1 MKEIKVRIKL
11 PSKQELNK
19 QLDDLTKNGV
29 DLNFNEGNLKK
40 SINNANAQ
48 LNKLKETISNIS
60 KTGQEAQIRLKFDGV
75 ETSAIKSFAKKMG
88 LKFTEELSNEVM
100 TTFKNGNIND
110 SINKV
115 FQEVLANTNTQMSKT
130 ATKTA
135 MTQYQGFIDE
145 IKGKSFSINNIQFD
159 KSELSKLKEDIR
171 GTLKIDSKAVGIDT
185 LMGDIE
191 KIGEKWGFAFN
202 SNVIQDNVIKLGQV
216 ISEYKNLKKNGVS
229 DGLSSQDEQHLLAS
243 TYEAYIDMISV
254 LENVEKAKKKITEVD
269 VSNGTNDLKARIDE
283 IKSSVDS
290 LAKVKLGTDEFGN
303 LKNAVITYTDN
314 LGRAVTETMAWKEI
328 VKEDGNKGNIFTTI
342 STDVT
347 NNVEKIEK
355 AMAAFEKT
363 KQSLQDKL
371 NVAKDNGLINTNVLN
386 NLQIKLDSLN
396 FDNFKNKIGEIEGA
410 INNLSSN
417 DANIVRLQNAISNI
431 ENSIS
436 SSKGKY
442 KGLIGSE
449 DLKNTLSMVET
460 LKQALNDITN
470 GKNINSKKI
479 SSMIGGA
486 NASLKTMITNAKNS
500 SSALKLAQKDAISFG
515 NAIQRALGNVGIYT
529 STALVMRKLFS
540 EIKNGI
546 NYVKELDSAFF
557 NISATMDLTKS
568 QFKNITSEV
577 QQMAKDMG
585 ISSTK
590 VMKVVQTYANAST
603 NLDDVLGK
611 TQPSIILSNITG
623 MDTGE
628 VTKAAQATINAFK
641 LLEADG
647 ATAQSAVERFGDSI
661 VKVSQN
667 MEYDFGDGITEI
679 IDGIKT
685 SGSVAEMAGVSM
697 ESYTATLGSVIE
709 ATGKSGSEIANGYKM
724 IAARVLQMKDL
735 SDELEVSEDDMGK
748 AEKALKKFD
757 ISIREGNG
765 NLRNLDDILK
775 DTAARWTTMTD
786 VEKQYLSEMAAG
798 NRNRNI
804 FVNIMDSMAKSTE
817 LYNEALNSSG
827 TMMEI
832 QNKYMDTFEGKLGT
846 LQASFESL
854 SSNMLNS
861 DLMKGTVD
869 GLSSVLN
876 IIDGAVNKFGAV
888 PTVMS
893 GVVGAFSVFNAKARE
908 NVNVLAGSITPINK
922 LQNSLNG
929 LGVKFKLLGD
939 KYTSQI
945 SLMKTFENST
955 KTGGRIV
962 DGFGIQLLGLKAKL
976 ISTQAGIV
984 ACKVALIAL
993 NAAFSMALTMGIT
1006 ALISGLGKLIDKII
1020 VTKEEVNE
1028 LNSEFINSNSGSDTS
1043 KIIDLINSYEELE
1056 NKLSSLTEGTNE
1068 YKEIEDK
1075 LAATQESILSVY
1087 PSASKAI
1094 DYNTEAKR
1102 LNLEATKKLIDKDL
1116 ELSKASA
1123 LDILD
1128 KNNTKTDAGLDKAI
1142 EDYKE
1147 YYKVLQE
1154 VNTLSEK
1161 GITKSVNIESKLSNS
1176 GELLV
1181 NAKDVDVY
1189 RERVQSLNDTLE
1201 ASYEA
1206 YKILGVSNDSFA
1218 EKAKLVGEVL
1228 GYSADQTEELINKL
1242 QETDEAASDTAEA
1255 LGDINGDGI
1264 VDAVDEMLS
1273 LAMSADE
1280 AKTAVENLADSFGA
1294 FQNSIDLLIQMKE
1307 EFEEFGMLDSKTMS
1321 KVLSSGDTQLIAAL
1335 GDEANFLKNINSL
1348 LEEKTKAQDEVLK
1361 QTIAMAQAEV
1371 NASSQVVD
1379 ATNIEAQAIENL
1391 INAKNNA
1398 NLSSAQERASIEA
1411 SVVNSNLNNYNA
1423 DQNNH
1428 NSKEDY
1434 KIKGSF
1440 ESANSR
1446 MSNEK
1451 SVVDNNS
1458 KNYATDDK
1466 NFVSLA
1472 NSKIKSADFVINAA
1486 IDGTK
1491 QMVNA
1496 NNANYAIDA
1505 RNYASYINSKINS
1518 YRQFAKAQ
1526 NQGLTLGSLGFKKE
1540 SEMVLAEFNS
1550 YKQQV
1555 ENIANSIQNTA
1566 SSYVGSG
1573 GVGSGVLHGN
1583 LGSGSSGGKGSG
1595 GKGSGGKG
1603 SSSKDIEDIESL
1615 TDRYHDLEDAIN
1627 DVNNEIEINKMLQES
1642 VTGQEKIK
1650 LMEKEI
1656 QLYKE
1661 KQRAIKNLIA
1671 EQKKEAQEL
1680 RNSLSSQGVTFD
1692 SKGDIANYNQI
1703 LTSKVNWANSLS
1715 GDAKENAIEQVKELE
1730 EAMKSYDELVNKS
1743 IPKQEQEWE
1752 SLNNT
1757 IKDVYKTQAELIA
1770 DVEKNISKT
1779 IEYEL
1784 KKRYDAKKEALNKE
1798 KELYNKEYEEANFEE
1813 EMNIERN
1820 KLAEIQAEIDKVKN
1834 DTSRQGQLRLKQ
1846 LLEDYENQQKIIN
1859 DKIKEQQNQ
1868 AINDRF
1874 DAEEELLD
1882 KELEDMTSAENLSQ
1896 MVADAI
1902 SKGMIKIG
1910 DETISVKN
1918 SMNDMLKET
1927 EVGFANVALQQ
1938 SEWLDNLEQ
1947 IETLY
1952 SSISSIMTNAGM
1964 VMPSYDNVSRSMDSR
1979 SINIT
1984 TGGIT
1989 ITGNVD
1995 NSTLGSIQDMLDA
2008 QAKEIYKNIAK
2019 QLS

>member
-60 KTGQEAQIRLKFDGV
+60 KTGQEAQIRLKIDGV

-115 FQEVLANTNTQMSKT
+115 FQEVLANTNTQMSKA

-229 DGLSSQDEQHLLAS
+229 DGLSSQDEQRLLAS

-303 LKNAVITYTDN
+303 LKSAVITYTDN

-371 NVAKDNGLINTNVLN
+371 NVAKDNGLINTSVLN

-540 EIKNGI
+540 EIKDGI

-775 DTAARWTTMTD
+775 DTAVRWTTMTD

-869 GLSSVLN
+869 GLSSILN
-876 IIDGAVNKFGAV
+876 IIDGAVNKFGVV

-893 GVVGAFSVFNAKARE
+893 GVVGAFSIFNAKARE

-993 NAAFSMALTMGIT
+993 NTAFSMALTMGIT

-1242 QETDEAASDTAEA
+1242 KETDESADETAEA
-1255 LGDINGDGI
+1255 LEDINGDGI
-1264 VDAVDEMLS
+1264 IDATDQMLK
-1273 LAMSADE
+1273 LAMATDE
-1280 AKTAVENLADSFGA
+1280 AKSAVENLADSFSGL
-1294 FQNSIDLLIQMKE
+1294 QDGIELLKQMKE
-1307 EFEEFGMLDSKTMS
+1307 EYSEYGMLDTDTMT
-1321 KVLSSGDTQLIAAL
+1321 KVLNSGDNQLIALL
-1335 GDEANFLKNINSL
+1335 GDEANFIENINSL
-1348 LEEKTKAQDEVLK
+1348 LDEKSKAQDEVLK
-1361 QTIAMAQAEV
+1361 TAIAMAQAEV
-1371 NASSQVVD
+1371 NGSQEVVD
-1379 ATNIEAQAIENL
+1379 ATNAEISAVENL
-1391 INAKNNA
+1391 ANTKENISSNSIQKRANMESILVDNNVKNYA
-1398 NLSSAQERASIEA
+1398 TDE
-1411 SVVNSNLNNYNA
+1411 SNYV
-1423 DQNNH
+1423 
-1428 NSKEDY
+1428 SKENY

-1440 ESANSR
+1440 DSANER
-1446 MSNEK
+1446 MRAEK
-1451 SVVDNNS
+1451 ETVDNNS
-1458 KNYATDDK
+1458 QNYGTDDK
-1466 NFVSLA
+1466 NYLA
-1472 NSKIKSADFVINAA
+1472 LALSKIQNGDSVATAA
-1486 IDGTK
+1486 IDATK
-1491 QMVNA
+1491 QMVDK
-1496 NNANYAIDA
+1496 NNVNYAKDSQ
-1505 RNYASYINSKINS
+1505 NHTNYINALINN
-1518 YRQFAKAQ
+1518 YRTLSKAQ
-1526 NQGLTLGSLGFKKE
+1526 NGGFTMGTLGFKEESKMLIDEMNNRKNDVESATKE
-1540 SEMVLAEFNS
+1540 M
-1550 YKQQV
+1550 
-1555 ENIANSIQNTA
+1555 QNAVNTYNGV
-1566 SSYVGSG
+1566 SGVGG
-1573 GVGSGVLHGN
+1573 GVSHGN
-1583 LGSGSSGGKGSG
+1583 IGSGSSGN
-1595 GKGSGGKG
+1595 KG
-1603 SSSKDIEDIESL
+1603 SSGSSSSSKEVEDMESL
-1615 TDRYHDLEDAIN
+1615 VDRYHDLEDAIN
-1627 DVNNEIEINKMLQES
+1627 DVNNELETNKILQDGA
-1642 VTGQEKIK
+1642 TGQQKIK

-1656 QLYKE
+1656 QLYK
-1661 KQRAIKNLIA
+1661 KQQQAIKNLIA

-1680 RNSLSSQGVTFD
+1680 KNSLSSQGVSFN
-1692 SKGDIANYNQI
+1692 SAGDISNYNQI

-1715 GDAKENAIEQVKELE
+1715 GDAKEKAIEQVKELE
-1730 EAMKSYDELVNKS
+1730 ATMKSYDELVNKT
-1743 IPKQEQEWE
+1743 IPSQEQEWE

-1770 DVEKNISKT
+1770 DMEKNISET

-1813 EMNIERN
+1813 EMNTERN

-1834 DTSRQGQLRLKQ
+1834 DTSRAGQLRLKQ
-1846 LLEDYENQQKIIN
+1846 LLEEYEEQQKIIN

-1882 KELEDMTSAENLSQ
+1882 KQLEDMTSAENLSQ

-1902 SKGMIKIG
+1902 STGMIKIG

>member
-60 KTGQEAQIRLKFDGV
+60 KTGQEAQIRLKIDGV

-115 FQEVLANTNTQMSKT
+115 FQEVLANTNTQMSKA

-229 DGLSSQDEQHLLAS
+229 DGLSSQDEQRLLAS

-303 LKNAVITYTDN
+303 LKSAVITYTDN

-371 NVAKDNGLINTNVLN
+371 NVAKDNGLINTSVLN

-442 KGLIGSE
+442 KGLIKPK
-449 DLKNTLSMVET
+449 DLENTLSMVET

-540 EIKNGI
+540 EIKDGI
-546 NYVKELDSAFF
+546 NYAKELDSAFF

-577 QQMAKDMG
+577 QQMAKNMG

-735 SDELEVSEDDMGK
+735 SDELEISEDDMGK

-817 LYNEALNSSG
+817 LYNEALNSNG

-869 GLSSVLN
+869 GLSGVLN
-876 IIDGAVNKFGAV
+876 IIDGAVNKFGAI

-893 GVVGAFSVFNAKARE
+893 GVVGAFSIFNAKARE
-908 NVNVLAGSITPINK
+908 NANLLAGSLVPINK
-922 LQNSLNG
+922 FQGVLNG
-929 LGVKFKLLGD
+929 LGNKFKSLGD
-939 KYTSQI
+939 RYATHI

-962 DGFGIQLLGLKAKL
+962 DGFGIQLVGLKAKL

-1006 ALISGLGKLIDKII
+1006 ALISYLGKLIDKII
-1020 VTKEEVNE
+1020 TTKEEVKE

-1043 KIIDLINSYEELE
+1043 KVIDLVNSYEKLE
-1056 NKLSSLTEGTNE
+1056 DQLSSLTEGTNE

-1242 QETDEAASDTAEA
+1242 KETDEAARDTAEA

-1280 AKTAVENLADSFGA
+1280 AKTAVQNLGDA
-1294 FQNSIDLLIQMKE
+1294 FSQLEGPIGILEKAIE
-1307 EFEEFGMLDSKTMS
+1307 EFKEYGMVSDKTWS
-1321 KVLSSGDTQLIAAL
+1321 DIITSGNSEMIALL
-1335 GDEANFLKNINSL
+1335 GDNNNFLKNAEQLYGNL
-1348 LEEKTKAQDEVLK
+1348 KNQQEELAQ
-1361 QTIAMAQAEV
+1361 QAIRRAQEEI

-1379 ATNIEAQAIENL
+1379 VTNNEIQATENLANAKNEVTSNSANERSGIEAQVVN
-1391 INAKNNA
+1391 NNA
-1398 NLSSAQERASIEA
+1398 RHYALDEA
-1411 SVVNSNLNNYNA
+1411 
-1423 DQNNH
+1423 NH
-1428 NSKEDY
+1428 NNKESY

-1440 ESANSR
+1440 TSATDR
-1446 MSNEK
+1446 MNAEK
-1451 SVVDNNS
+1451 QVVDNNS
-1458 KNYATDDK
+1458 KNYSIDSQNQANVENTKIKNTDTFASAAIQGVATMVTNNDK
-1466 NFVSLA
+1466 NYSTDANNFANATNSKLA
-1472 NSKIKSADFVINAA
+1472 NIRALNDAVGASA
-1486 IDGTK
+1486 
-1491 QMVNA
+1491 
-1496 NNANYAIDA
+1496 
-1505 RNYASYINSKINS
+1505 
-1518 YRQFAKAQ
+1518 
-1526 NQGLTLGSLGFKKE
+1526 GLLNE
-1540 SEMVLAEFNS
+1540 
-1550 YKQQV
+1550 YKQLTTEAETVSKAEQSILYKD
-1555 ENIANSIQNTA
+1555 NGANLKKPSVGVVS

-1573 GVGSGVLHGN
+1573 GIGGGVSHGS
-1583 LGSGSSGGKGSG
+1583 LGSGSGK
-1595 GKGSGGKG
+1595 KG
-1603 SSSKDIEDIESL
+1603 SSSSSSTKKEIEDLEDLS
-1615 TDRYHDLEDAIN
+1615 DRYHDLEDAIN
-1627 DVNNEIEINKMLQES
+1627 DVNNELEINKILQENA
-1642 VTGQEKIK
+1642 TGQEKIK

-1656 QLYKE
+1656 QLYK
-1661 KQRAIKNLIA
+1661 KQQQAVKDLIV
-1671 EQKKEAQEL
+1671 EQKKEAEEL
-1680 RNSLSSQGVTFD
+1680 KKSLSSQGVKFD
-1692 SKGDIANYNQI
+1692 SKGDISNYNEI
-1703 LTSKVNWANSLS
+1703 LKSKVNWVNSLS
-1715 GDAKENAIEQVKELE
+1715 GDAKENAIEQVKALE

-1743 IPKQEQEWE
+1743 IPEQEQEWE

-1770 DVEKNISKT
+1770 DVEKNISET

-1882 KELEDMTSAENLSQ
+1882 KQLEDMTSAENLSQ

-1902 SKGMIKIG
+1902 STGMIKIG